1 MGGGLHN
8 PEQTK
13 SFDLLGNPFH
23 ILGIEPSASFEQIVK
38 AYDDAVAKQPTSA
51 PGFAD
56 ARKTLLNTQ
65 HRTTAELSFLLDT
78 QDGEAA
84 IILDGL
90 KNAASFQDIA
100 LVADNLAPL
109 SRANLLAHVA
119 SHGPANADLLFTLV
133 DAHARIAPDVVYAKL
148 QAERSRAG
156 VAVPGRESVYEEL
169 QELLTTHCKA
179 ALVTYETSRACA
191 EAIAECTTRV
201 LTSADPN
208 RIDALGRM
216 VRAFE
221 AIIVPDLS
229 QFERE
234 FESGAQSIR
243 AHPKEIGLLDPIVAS
258 LRNWISLAR
267 PLVEL
272 EAYKGR
278 DEERARRLFSE
289 LRSLSF
295 EMANEHDSSE
305 LALSI
310 TRVAAEVFK
319 LLPHATEQLMEDV
332 PLLHGHAPEANIV
345 PLQKWI
351 EEYREDFGDLVQDLE
366 ARGFDQRS
374 IGKVKELWD
383 HFAVAAKKM
392 EFTNVADLPWFMVQN
407 VAIAINNR
415 AGSPGA
421 AKSLIDGMLAFS
433 QNVSLSATVY
443 GLLSKDLRLAEHN
456 ILQKKLADHIK
467 ANRVSPA
474 LQTIAELQKNLQS
487 VEEGETLNSLKSQLN
502 KKKRTAR
509 TLKLSAVIILAG
521 ITIYGEI
528 SRKIPGYNNWPS
540 FQTSNVS
547 VSPPVQKPQRPIE
560 SEPATKPTPPVEE
573 AITPSTPPQPALPA
587 PTPPTTPTQTPIQI
601 PSPPTDRVADVDP
614 ATSASADLDLLQIE
628 VSTNVQKRLSE
639 LGYFRGPTDGTWGPQ
654 SRSSLRVFKQANGLG
669 NDDAFDAATGTRL
682 FSSSAIRGQQQA
694 KGAVPQ
700 AAASETNYPP
710 PPGATLNPL
719 NRQDALKIHTKLR
732 DLGFYRSPNLT
743 LWSAASRD
751 ALKDFKISSQLSA
764 DDNWDAS
771 TEQRLITAGP
781 ALIEDIEAGFF
792 AATGGSWSVDMRAC
806 LGASG
811 GSDALVMTIIQKRAT
826 TDDAYCE
833 FSNLSGHGATWKA
846 LGTCVVNGESKKSNI
861 NLNRNGNILVWSSA
875 NGTTKYLRCR

>member
-1 MGGGLHN
+1 MGRGLHN

-23 ILGIEPSASFEQIVK
+23 VLGIEPSASFEQITK
-38 AYDDAVAKQPTSA
+38 AYDDAVAKEPTTA
-51 PGFAD
+51 PDLAD
-56 ARKTLLNTQ
+56 ARKTLLNTRQ
-65 HRTTAELSFLLDT
+65 RTTAELSFLLDT
-78 QDGEAA
+78 QDGEVS
-84 IILDGL
+84 IVLDGL
-90 KNAASFQDIA
+90 KKAASFQDIA

-109 SRANLLAHVA
+109 SRANLLAHAA
-119 SHGPANADLLFTLV
+119 SHDPAGADLLFALV
-133 DAHARIAPDVVYAKL
+133 DAHARITPDAVYAKL
-148 QAERSRAG
+148 RAERSKAG
-156 VAVPGRESVYEEL
+156 VGVPGRESVDEDL

-201 LTSADPN
+201 LASADPN

-216 VRAFE
+216 VHAFE

-229 QFERE
+229 LFERE

-243 AHPKEIGLLDPIVAS
+243 ARPKEIGLLDPIVAS

-278 DEERARRLFSE
+278 EEERARRLFSE
-289 LRSLSF
+289 LRSLSL
-295 EMANEHDSSE
+295 EMADEHDSSE

-310 TRVAAEVFK
+310 TRVAVEVFK

-332 PLLHGHAPEANIV
+332 QLLHGHAPEANIV

-351 EEYREDFGDLVQDLE
+351 EEYHEDFGDLVKDLE

-415 AGSPGA
+415 QGSPRA

-433 QNVSLSATVY
+433 QNVAPSPTVY

-487 VEEGETLNSLKSQLN
+487 AEEGETLNSLKSQLN

-509 TLKLSAVIILAG
+509 TLKLSAVIVLAG
-521 ITIYGEI
+521 ITIYGAI
-528 SRKIPGYNNWPS
+528 SKKISGYDNWPS

-547 VSPPVQKPQRPIE
+547 VSPSVQKAQRPIE
-560 SEPATKPTPPVEE
+560 SKPATKPTPPVEQ
-573 AITPSTPPQPALPA
+573 AITPSTAPQPALPA
-587 PTPPTTPTQTPIQI
+587 PTTPTQTPIQI
-601 PSPPTDRVADVDP
+601 PSPPTDRVADADP
-614 ATSASADLDLLQIE
+614 ATSASPDLDLLQIE
-628 VSTNVQKRLSE
+628 VSTNVQKRLGE

-682 FSSSAIRGQQQA
+682 FSLSAIRGQPQA
-694 KGAVPQ
+694 KDAVPR
-700 AAASETNYPP
+700 AATSETNYPP

-743 LWSAASRD
+743 LWSSASRD

-764 DDNWDAS
+764 DNNWDAS

-792 AATGGSWSVDMRAC
+792 AATGGSWSIDMRAC
-806 LGASG
+806 SGASG

-861 NLNRNGNILVWSSA
+861 NLNRNGNVLVWSSA

>member
-8 PEQTK
+8 PEQAK

-23 ILGIEPSASFEQIVK
+23 ILGIEPSASFEQITK
-38 AYDDAVAKQPTSA
+38 AYEDAVAKQPTRA
-51 PGFAD
+51 PDLAD
-56 ARKTLLNTQ
+56 ARKTLLNTR

-78 QDGEAA
+78 KDGEAA

-90 KNAASFQDIA
+90 KNASSFQDIA

-119 SHGPANADLLFTLV
+119 SHDPANADLLFALV
-133 DAHARIAPDVVYAKL
+133 DAHARIAPDAVYAKL
-148 QAERSRAG
+148 QAERGKAG
-156 VAVPGRESVYEEL
+156 VAVPGRESVDEEL

-179 ALVTYETSRACA
+179 ALVTYKTSKACA
-191 EAIAECTTRV
+191 EAIAKCTTQV

-234 FESGAQSIR
+234 FESGALSIR
-243 AHPKEIGLLDPIVAS
+243 ARPKEIGLLDPIVAS

-289 LRSLSF
+289 LRGLSL

-332 PLLHGHAPEANIV
+332 PLLHGHAPEANII

-351 EEYREDFGDLVQDLE
+351 EEYHEDFGDLVKDLE
-366 ARGFDQRS
+366 TRAFDQRS

-383 HFAVAAKKM
+383 HFAIAAKKM
-392 EFTNVADLPWFMVQN
+392 EFTNVADLPWFMVQD

-415 AGSPGA
+415 QASPRA

-433 QNVSLSATVY
+433 QNVSPSATVY

-487 VEEGETLNSLKSQLN
+487 AEEGETLNSLKSQLN

-521 ITIYGEI
+521 ITIYGAI
-528 SRKIPGYNNWPS
+528 SKKISGYNNWPS

-547 VSPPVQKPQRPIE
+547 VSPLVQKTQRPIE
-560 SEPATKPTPPVEE
+560 SKPATKPTPPVEE
-573 AITPSTPPQPALPA
+573 AITPSTLPQPALPA
-587 PTPPTTPTQTPIQI
+587 PTPPTQTPIQK
-601 PSPPTDRVADVDP
+601 PSSPPTDRVADVDP
-614 ATSASADLDLLQIE
+614 ATSASPDLDLLQIE

-669 NDDAFDAATGTRL
+669 NDDAFDASTRARL
-682 FSSSAIRGQQQA
+682 FSSSAIRGQPQA
-694 KGAVPQ
+694 KDAVPQ

-792 AATGGSWSVDMRAC
+792 AATGGSWSIDLRAC
-806 LGASG
+806 PGASG
-811 GSDALVMTIIQKRAT
+811 ASDALVMTIIQKRAT

-846 LGTCVVNGESKKSNI
+846 SGTCVVNGESKKSNI
-861 NLNRNGNILVWSSA
+861 NLNRNGNVLVWSSA